1 MPAMRSIR
9 RFLPLLLLLLSAAAI
24 PLFTAGLEAVPRSLV
39 REARVSY
46 ERKTWRL
53 RVDLRAATHADDPNV
68 ISLAGIGYPREDAEI
83 LFTELESVYLDRITR
98 EGRSRL
104 NLTIYRSL
112 EEAERMRASAVPPP
126 PGIHPT
132 YSGTLAI
139 FARQGSTT
147 VILELQ
153 AKKEEPDK
161 QRDEVTILL
170 DRLFYISDAPTIEIL
185 EDYVR
190 RHPWLPSGRLR
201 AVTGLDIERI
211 RAILLD
217 VSGGSAGGR

>member
-1 MPAMRSIR
+1 MIMMAMMSLRRS
-9 RFLPLLLLLLSAAAI
+9 LPFVLAVTVI
-24 PLFTAGLEAVPRSLV
+24 PLFTVGLEAVPRSLV
-39 REARVSY
+39 REVRDRY

-68 ISLAGIGYPREDAEI
+68 VTLKGIGYPREDTEI

-98 EGRSRL
+98 EGRTRL

-112 EEAERMRASAVPPP
+112 EEAEHLRASAVPPP

-132 YSGTLAI
+132 YSHTLAT

-147 VILELQ
+147 AILELQ
-153 AKKEEPDK
+153 TKKGEPEK
-161 QRDEVTILL
+161 QKDEVMNLL
-170 DRLFYISDAPTIEIL
+170 DRLFYISDQPTIETL

-190 RHPWLPSGRLR
+190 SHHRLPVGRLR
-201 AVTGLDIERI
+201 AATGLDVERI
-211 RAILLD
+211 RAILEEVP
-217 VSGGSAGGR
+217 VS

>member
-1 MPAMRSIR
+1 MPAMMSARST
-9 RFLPLLLLLLSAAAI
+9 LPFVLAAAAI

-68 ISLAGIGYPREDAEI
+68 VSLRGVGYPREDAEI

-112 EEAERMRASAVPPP
+112 EEVERLRASAVPPP
-126 PGIHPT
+126 PGVHPT
-132 YSGTLAI
+132 YSRTLAT
-139 FARQGSTT
+139 FARRASTT

-153 AKKEEPDK
+153 SKKDEPDK
-161 QRDEVTILL
+161 QRDEVASLL
-170 DRLFYISDAPTIEIL
+170 DRLFYVSDEPTIETL

-190 RHPWLPSGRLR
+190 RHPRLPVGRLR
-201 AVTGLDIERI
+201 AATGLDVERI

-217 VSGGSAGGR
+217 VRGGSAGGR